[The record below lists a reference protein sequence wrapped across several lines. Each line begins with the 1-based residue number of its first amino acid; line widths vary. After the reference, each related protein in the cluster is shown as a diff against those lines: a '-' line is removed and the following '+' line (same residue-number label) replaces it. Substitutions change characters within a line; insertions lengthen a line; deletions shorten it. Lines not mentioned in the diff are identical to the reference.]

1 MPGDEAPKS
10 HLSLD
15 EVAQFAKTVT
25 LEDGYH
31 RPTIIVEGAL
41 QVIATQIENV
51 APTHEG
57 RAQQMFML
65 GAVLAERG
73 DLGVLQQVF
82 FITEA
87 WMSVSTTDKPPHVL
101 PSQDPHRKE
110 ILVVSRLT
118 VQPPQ
123 TEMVIYEMKRNSVN
137 KLIQLEEIEKSGTSK
152 NEAVTESPLLEA
164 FAIGFL
170 GSALKPT
177 D

>member
-1 MPGDEAPKS
+1 MPSDESSKPR
-10 HLSLD
+10 LSLE

-31 RPTIIVEGAL
+31 RPTVIVEGAL
-41 QVIATQIENV
+41 QVIATQLESI

-57 RAQQMFML
+57 RAQQMFTL
-65 GAVLAERG
+65 GAVLAERS

-87 WMSVSTTDKPPHVL
+87 WMSIATADKPPEFL
-101 PSQDPHRKE
+101 PSQDPQRKE
-110 ILVVSRLT
+110 ILAVSRLT
-118 VQPPQ
+118 IQPPR
-123 TEMVIYEMKRNSVN
+123 TEMVIYEMKRDSAN
-137 KLIQLEEIEKSGTSK
+137 KLIQLEELEKNIAGEP
-152 NEAVTESPLLEA
+152 EAVTESPLLEA

-170 GSALKPT
+170 GSALKPN

>member
-1 MPGDEAPKS
+1 MPGDEASKPR
-10 HLSLD
+10 LSLE

-31 RPTIIVEGAL
+31 RPTVIVEGAL
-41 QVIATQIENV
+41 QVIATQLESI

-57 RAQQMFML
+57 RAQQMYML
-65 GAVLAERG
+65 GAVLAERS

-87 WMSVSTTDKPPHVL
+87 WMSIATKDNPPRIL
-101 PSQDPHRKE
+101 PSQDPQRKE
-110 ILVVSRLT
+110 ILAVSRLT

-123 TEMVIYEMKRNSVN
+123 TEMVIFEMQRDSAN
-137 KLIQLEEIEKSGTSK
+137 KLIQLEEIEKSSTSN

-170 GSALKPT
+170 GSALKPN

>member
-1 MPGDEAPKS
+1 MPGDESSKPR
-10 HLSLD
+10 LSLE

-31 RPTIIVEGAL
+31 RPTVIVEGAL
-41 QVIATQIENV
+41 QVIATQLESI

-65 GAVLAERG
+65 GAVLAERSE
-73 DLGVLQQVF
+73 LGVLQQVF

-87 WMSVSTTDKPPHVL
+87 WMSIATKDNPPRIL
-101 PSQDPHRKE
+101 PSQDPQRKE
-110 ILVVSRLT
+110 ILAVSRMTFL
-118 VQPPQ
+118 PPQ
-123 TEMVIYEMKRNSVN
+123 TEMVIYEMKRDSEG
-137 KLIQLEEIEKSGTSK
+137 KLISLEDIDRKIASE
-152 NEAVTESPLLEA
+152 NEVQAESPLLEA

-170 GSALKPT
+170 GSALKSN